1 MSVKVKILGVVIFAG
16 LSLACASSPTVVS
29 SGIGPAGISIMN
41 GSDQQALQLAIIE
54 CRKWGKGSAHLEAKL
69 NMNLDGVHRRFV
81 CDE

>member
-1 MSVKVKILGVVIFAG
+1 MNAWIKVLGIIVFAG
-16 LSLACASSPTVVS
+16 LSLACASSPRVVQ
-29 SGIGPAGISIMN
+29 SGPQTGVSVMD

-54 CRKWGKGSAHLEAKL
+54 CRKWGKRSAHLEAKL

>member
-1 MSVKVKILGVVIFAG
+1 MNAWIKVLGIIVFAG
-16 LSLACASSPTVVS
+16 LSLACASSPRVVQ
-29 SGIGPAGISIMN
+29 SGLQTGISVMD

-54 CRKWGKGSAHLEAKL
+54 CKKWGKRSAHLESKL